1 MEKQM
6 KKLGGDLKVSCSE
19 ENLNK
24 FREAF
29 GDENVRIREMG
40 I

>member
-1 MEKQM
+1 M
-6 KKLGGDLKVSCSE
+6 KKLGGDLKVSCSA